1 MVLTHLNSNQK
12 KRVVSDHSGRAGF
25 GTWVASAFGV
35 WRGACTVV
43 VVWVPVVTVEVPG
56 TCVAADWVAE
66 VVAEVTAVVPDET
79 DNGDVVPAVA
89 TDDEV
94 TVVPVVDRFVEV

>member
-1 MVLTHLNSNQK
+1 
-12 KRVVSDHSGRAGF
+12 
-25 GTWVASAFGV
+25 
-35 WRGACTVV
+35 
-43 VVWVPVVTVEVPG
+43 
-56 TCVAADWVAE
+56 VAE

>member
-1 MVLTHLNSNQK
+1 MTP
-12 KRVVSDHSGRAGF
+12 DHSGRAGF

-43 VVWVPVVTVEVPG
+43 VVVWVPVVTVEVPG
-56 TCVAADWVAE
+56 TCVAVDWVTE
-66 VVAEVTAVVPDET
+66 VGAEVTAVVSDET
-79 DNGDVVPAVA
+79 DDGDVVPAVA

-94 TVVPVVDRFVEV
+94 TVVPTVDRFADV